1 MHLIQWQEIY
11 GTSWIVMMQVI
22 ETLLER
28 YMRCMIV
35 TGIRG
40 ARSAGDLLMEHGG
53 VLCRGGGD
61 TET

>member
-1 MHLIQWQEIY
+1 
-11 GTSWIVMMQVI
+11 MMQVI